1 MDRIYCLKP
10 SDFLLLAGIKEIRRM
25 YCMELPTRDQMD
37 QRELFLELY
46 KMIRNKLLSVG
57 EMGEYKLEE
66 QLDILMECI
75 KQAECF
81 WTCEEEAEK
90 VRKIV
95 YIAPQGAASVELSE
109 EKDEFYLSG
118 HAPELNFWEQEL
130 LDKDEE
136 GQQIESFNA
145 EVQAERAFLSQ
156 SEFPGL
162 KEEFNWKG
170 NEERTV
176 MAIWS
181 LRRMKN
187 AECLKR
193 VVFIRGKF
201 LSWILR
207 QEGEEEIL
215 LYDSKEGR
223 IRLAEEMFHGEGE
236 EL

>member
-130 LDKDEE
+130 LDKD
-136 GQQIESFNA
+136 
-145 EVQAERAFLSQ
+145 
-156 SEFPGL
+156 GL